1 MWKSC
6 WNPGLDVL
14 DFQPYLTSVVLY
26 HSLFSYQAVFSTK
39 CSGTSFE
46 CLWSGG
52 SSLFRPRDCV
62 AEQLQLPQSSVIGL
76 SERYSNC
83 LSILF
88 YLISLKTNKQTN
100 LSVATKV
107 GNHLYK
113 RVGVLLTWI
122 VSLSPQWMTVIQ
134 MGTELCFLW
143 TVAER
148 TVNRRGTGCRRI
160 HAFWTFNIRC
170 FHKTKLIA
178 YLKCL

>member
-1 MWKSC
+1 MFRYFFWVFVK
-6 WNPGLDVL
+6 WGQ
-14 DFQPYLTSVVLY
+14 FSV
-26 HSLFSYQAVFSTK
+26 QARRFCGRAAPAAPK
-39 CSGTSFE
+39 
-46 CLWSGG
+46 
-52 SSLFRPRDCV
+52 PI
-62 AEQLQLPQSSVIGL
+62 IGL